1 MASTPGGSSALIL
14 TQSKPLRLLTLLLFY
29 FTQGFPLGLFYAA
42 IPGWMG
48 FNGATTGEIAGVV
61 AASGLPWS
69 LKLVNGFL
77 IDRYTFLPMG
87 RRRSWIIGAQSV
99 IVLVLLV
106 GAVLAPA
113 HDDIFMLSA
122 IGFVANMAVTFQDV
136 GIDSLAVDIMAED
149 ERAKAA
155 GIMFGAQ
162 ALGTAAAT
170 FMGGMLL
177 ANYGISVCLAG
188 VALVPALVAIYGMII
203 REREGERR
211 LPWSA
216 GQSHPLNRAVQ
227 VESWWPLLVNAWKAM
242 ILPLS
247 LMLIPMLL
255 LRSLPAGAFEAFN
268 PVLYTQIGGWSLI
281 EYTNYSSVLGL
292 VLGLIGLTVGG
303 WAVDAIGAQRSAL
316 ISVSIGVLLL
326 VGFGAISHLWA
337 QSWLLIGF
345 GSAMDFVALFYAI
358 AMIPICMR
366 MCNPAVAATQFTIY
380 MAIGNFGRPL
390 GAWLAAKTAGVGLP
404 EWMYWSLALAWA
416 IVAVSLLIARFP
428 KQNSAS
434 EETAHILPQ
443 GDGLQPIEN

>member
-1 MASTPGGSSALIL
+1 MASKPGATSALVL
-14 TQSKPLRLLTLLLFY
+14 TQSKPLRLLTLRLFY
-29 FTQGFPLGLFYAA
+29 FTQGFPIGLFYYA

-48 FNGATTGEIAGVV
+48 ANGASTGVIAGVV

-99 IVLVLLV
+99 IVLVLLA

-113 HDDIFMLSA
+113 HDDIFLLSA

-136 GIDSLAVDIMAED
+136 GIDSLAIDIMAED

-162 ALGTAAAT
+162 ALGTAFAT
-170 FMGGMLL
+170 FMGGVLL
-177 ANYGISVCLAG
+177 ASTNISVCLA
-188 VALVPALVAIYGMII
+188 VLALVPGLVAVYGMAI

-216 GQSHPLNRAVQ
+216 GESHPLNRAVQ
-227 VESWWPLLVNAWKAM
+227 VEAWWPLLVNAWKA
-242 ILPLS
+242 IVLPLS
-247 LMLIPMLL
+247 LLLIPMLL
-255 LRSLPAGAFEAFN
+255 LRSLPSGAFEAFH
-268 PVLYTQIGGWSLI
+268 PVLYTQTGGWALTD
-281 EYTNYSSVLGL
+281 YTNFTSALSL

-316 ISVSIGVLLL
+316 IAICCGALLL
-326 VGFGAISHLWA
+326 AGFGAVSHLWSE
-337 QSWLLIGF
+337 SWLLIGF
-345 GSAMDFVALFYAI
+345 GSAMDFFALFYAI

-366 MCNPAVAATQFTIY
+366 MCSPAVAATQFTIY
-380 MAIGNFGRPL
+380 MAIANFGRPL
-390 GAWLAAKTAGVGLP
+390 GAWLAANTAGAGLP
-404 EWMYWSLALAWA
+404 QWMYWSLALAWGV
-416 IVAVSLLIARFP
+416 VAVSLVIARFP
-428 KQNSAS
+428 TQNREA
-434 EETAHILPQ
+434 EETAHVLPQ
-443 GDGLQPIEN
+443 AAGLQPIEN